1 MWEEYVRR
9 IFDREVRP
17 ALEKTRD
24 SFLMRGQ
31 PIIVDY
37 DVLARQA
44 IDEIDY
50 LVRVSEDDVPM
61 IARWIE
67 DIIRG
72 R

>member
-24 SFLMRGQ
+24 SFRMRGQ

-37 DVLARQA
+37 DVLARRA